1 MANSIFSK
9 IKQKEI
15 KALIEKGKKQGYL
28 ILSEINDILPQNLHD
43 GDQIEEIKK
52 LYDDSEVGLVLVS
65 DDLTEEIN
73 DKLTKLRAEQ
83 STPLV
88 FALPASGSEKSEVDY
103 RVMLKKILGV

>member
-1 MANSIFSK
+1 MANSNFSK

-52 LYDDSEVGLVLVS
+52 LISNLKIKVVE
-65 DDLTEEIN
+65 
-73 DKLTKLRAEQ
+73 KLLMQKT
-83 STPLV
+83 
-88 FALPASGSEKSEVDY
+88 
-103 RVMLKKILGV
+103 LKYFKKKRK

>member
-1 MANSIFSK
+1 MANSNFSK

-52 LYDDSEVGLVLVS
+52 LYDD
-65 DDLTEEIN
+65 
-73 DKLTKLRAEQ
+73 
-83 STPLV
+83 
-88 FALPASGSEKSEVDY
+88 
-103 RVMLKKILGV
+103 